1 MLPAALC
8 ADASDAQP
16 QQSGTSSSSGASTGA
31 IDKQADDEQ
40 WYRYSRAL
48 AAAAANPQQQ
58 VVQQPTEAI
67 MVLYFKKHL
76 QRHMTAIGLAGTEH
90 MSLLSACSA
99 LEAQRTTCTQNA
111 VRLVACAMEEL
122 RQEAERGEKR
132 TDEVL
137 AWDLAHAIAEQ
148 HECEQQHHQPSLIE
162 QHEHEHTKRA
172 RSE

>member
-1 MLPAALC
+1 MLSAGLC
-8 ADASDAQP
+8 ADASNAQP
-16 QQSGTSSSSGASTGA
+16 QQSGVVTS
-31 IDKQADDEQ
+31 ADDELPA
-40 WYRYSRAL
+40 RYSRAL

-58 VVQQPTEAI
+58 VVQQPTVAI

-76 QRHMTAIGLAGTEH
+76 QRHMTATGLAGTEH

-122 RQEAERGEKR
+122 RQEAERGEKK

-148 HECEQQHHQPSLIE
+148 HEREQPGA
-162 QHEHEHTKRA
+162 RA
-172 RSE
+172 